1 MIHWVKILY
10 CLVLG
15 SCFCLVGCHRE
26 KRVDATRALQQSFQS
41 SEPEVKQ
48 AITTATTSIS
58 AGDFTDAA
66 KVLNPVLTGRQ
77 LTPEQK
83 QAAGL
88 LFRQINQALTA
99 NPNLDSKELYELRVK
114 LHQGV
119 TGGSRF

>member
-1 MIHWVKILY
+1 MSTWAKFFCWLALGG
-10 CLVLG
+10 CFCVLG
-15 SCFCLVGCHRE
+15 CHKE
-26 KRVDATRALQQSFQS
+26 NRVDASQALQQSFQS

-48 AITTATTSIS
+48 AVATATTSLS
-58 AGDFTDAA
+58 AGDYTDAA

-88 LFRQINQALTA
+88 LFQQINQALAA